1 MCPAHWLGTGVFP
14 GRAGGREL
22 PLRERAQT
30 GRGSPS
36 AVSWARRAV
45 PVFLSPCAEDRLGCR
60 SLTQHSAQGQ
70 LWCHTHPRPPS
81 CRGGQRL
88 SRTDPGV
95 RERAEPDPKPHVPTV
110 RGCSL
115 SCPPGPQPCS
125 PEAVL
130 RLVGGGWHPAALSG
144 PGPTPGW
151 QAEPVLLRG
160 LAFSSHGAARRLLQP
175 DTPGTKAALR
185 PAMPRAQRAGW
196 PACHC
201 GSRLASCG
209 EEPVPWD
216 WGHPALGPQMPGW
229 GTRGC
234 MAIPHAWQTWLQ
246 ETMAGPGE

>member
-125 PEAVL
+125 PRGRPSA
-130 RLVGGGWHPAALSG
+130 GG
-144 PGPTPGW
+144 
-151 QAEPVLLRG
+151 RG
-160 LAFSSHGAARRLLQP
+160 LASCSSFWPGSHPWLAGRASAAQRPRFLQPRSCKVAPPARHTGNEGCFEASDAPGAAGWVAPPSLRLS
-175 DTPGTKAALR
+175 PGQLR
-185 PAMPRAQRAGW
+185 GG
-196 PACHC
+196 ACPL
-201 GSRLASCG
+201 G
-209 EEPVPWD
+209 
-216 WGHPALGPQMPGW
+216 LGPP
-229 GTRGC
+229 C
-234 MAIPHAWQTWLQ
+234 S
-246 ETMAGPGE
+246 GPPDARLGDKGLHGNPTCLADVAPRNDGRAR

>member
-95 RERAEPDPKPHVPTV
+95 RERAEPDPKTHVPTV
-110 RGCSL
+110 RGRSL

-196 PACHC
+196 PPPSLRLSPGQLRGGACPL
-201 GSRLASCG
+201 G
-209 EEPVPWD
+209 
-216 WGHPALGPQMPGW
+216 LGPP
-229 GTRGC
+229 C
-234 MAIPHAWQTWLQ
+234 S
-246 ETMAGPGE
+246 GPPDARLGDKGLHGNPTCLADVAPRNDGRAR